1 MPRSI
6 TSLLADLQRV
16 MQQISDENGREEGQ
30 RAEPETDTQQPGK
43 APAATDIRDENGI
56 GEVDDTANRHLAGV
70 VIGIDAERNSTT
82 KLEQVEVMPEPDDRV
97 TIAVRA
103 KRDQ

>member
-30 RAEPETDTQQPGK
+30 LAEPETDTQQPGK
-43 APAATDIRDENGI
+43 APAATD
-56 GEVDDTANRHLAGV
+56 HLAGV

-97 TIAVRA
+97 TITVRA